1 VAPNPAQ
8 IGAYALAEAI
18 GPRWHD
24 TTVLGRPLL
33 AAQHLHAQL
42 PRRTS

>member
-24 TTVLGRPLL
+24 PTVLGRPLL